1 MPVRQLRR
9 LGPAVGDSLFDQLKS
24 STLNSL
30 YWRPY
35 VDAVERDHPELIVR
49 DGANILMAE
58 GHGGAKL
65 LYAFENERVMVDRF
79 PAMFEKLL
87 PHLRRALRS
96 DSVRLRLGYAP
107 ARPLI
112 EPMLKQLWFRPSRA
126 YQRSDGGSWMEFSL
140 PRAAKLPA
148 APAPRGVRF
157 RDGGVDD
164 VPELLRID
172 REAFPDTPILPGTMR
187 TRLQEEESVI
197 VAMAGKEIA
206 GFCLYSMPESGAGY
220 INVLAV
226 GEAHRGRG
234 IGAGLTVRA
243 AKRLFAEGA
252 RDVGLTT
259 ADGNGPAIRLYVR
272 LGFKQTRAGRDYS
285 RPTDPREIEAMKAAG
300 EGTLIRFGGWR

>member
-9 LGPAVGDSLFDQLKS
+9 LGATIGDSLFDQMES
-24 STLNSL
+24 STLSSL

-35 VDAVERDHPELIVR
+35 IDAVERDHPELIVR
-49 DGANILMAE
+49 DGANILIAE

-65 LYAFENERVMVDRF
+65 LYGFENERVMVDRF

-87 PHLRRALRS
+87 PRLRRALGS
-96 DSVRLRLGYAP
+96 DGVRLRLGYAP
-107 ARPLI
+107 ARPLV
-112 EPMLKQLWFRPSRA
+112 EPMLKQLWFRPSR
-126 YQRSDGGSWMEFSL
+126 DWMTFSL
-140 PRAAKLPA
+140 ARAAKLHA

-164 VPELLRID
+164 VPELIRID
-172 REAFPDTPILPGTMR
+172 REAFPDTPILPGAMR
-187 TRLQEEESVI
+187 ARLQEEESVI
-197 VAMAGKEIA
+197 VAVSGKEIA
-206 GFCLYSMPESGAGY
+206 GFCIYSMPEPGAGW

-226 GEAHRGRG
+226 GESHRGCG
-234 IGAGLTVRA
+234 IGAALTVRA
-243 AKRLFAEGA
+243 AKRLIADGA
-252 RDVGLTT
+252 QNVELTT

-285 RPTDPREIEAMKAAG
+285 RPTDPREIEAMKVAG

>member
-9 LGPAVGDSLFDQLKS
+9 LGSVIGDSLFDQLES

-49 DGANILMAE
+49 DGPNILAAE
-58 GHGGAKL
+58 GHGGPKL

-87 PHLRRALRS
+87 PSLRRVLRS
-96 DSVRLRLGYAP
+96 DNVRLRLGYAP
-107 ARPLI
+107 ARPLV
-112 EPMLKQLWFRPSRA
+112 EPMLKQLWFRASR
-126 YQRSDGGSWMEFSL
+126 DWMEFSL

-148 APAPRGVRF
+148 SPAPRGVRF
-157 RDGGVDD
+157 RDGGLDD
-164 VPELLRID
+164 VLELIRID

-187 TRLQEEESVI
+187 ARLHEEESVI

-206 GFCLYSMPESGAGY
+206 GFCMYSMPEPGAGW
-220 INVLAV
+220 IGVLAV
-226 GEAHRGRG
+226 DEAHRGHG
-234 IGAGLTVRA
+234 IGAALTVRA
-243 AKRLFAEGA
+243 AKRLFADGSQN
-252 RDVGLTT
+252 VGLTT
-259 ADGNGPAIRLYVR
+259 NDGNGLAIRLYVR

-285 RPTDPREIEAMKAAG
+285 RPTDPREIKAMKIAG

>member
-9 LGPAVGDSLFDQLKS
+9 LGPAVGDSLFDQLES

-87 PHLRRALRS
+87 PRLRRVLRS

-112 EPMLKQLWFRPSRA
+112 EPMLKQLWFRPSR
-126 YQRSDGGSWMEFSL
+126 DWMEFSL
-140 PRAAKLPA
+140 PRAAKLPPS
-148 APAPRGVRF
+148 PAPRGVHF

-164 VPELLRID
+164 VPDLIRID

-187 TRLQEEESVI
+187 ARLQEEESVI
-197 VAMAGKEIA
+197 VAMSGKEVA
-206 GFCLYSMPESGAGY
+206 GFCTYSMPEPGAAW

-226 GEAHRGRG
+226 GEAHRGSG
-234 IGAGLTVRA
+234 IGAALTVRA
-243 AKRLFAEGA
+243 AKRLFADGA
-252 RDVGLTT
+252 QNIGLTT
-259 ADGNGPAIRLYVR
+259 NDGNGPAIRLYVR

-285 RPTDPREIEAMKAAG
+285 RPTDPREIKAMKIAG